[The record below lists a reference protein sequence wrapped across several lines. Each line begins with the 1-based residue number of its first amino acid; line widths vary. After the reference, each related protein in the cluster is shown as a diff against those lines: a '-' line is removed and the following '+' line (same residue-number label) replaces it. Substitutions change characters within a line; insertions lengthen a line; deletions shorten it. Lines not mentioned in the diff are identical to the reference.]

1 VAGRTIESIQLRKHL
16 RANLPEY
23 MIPQHFL
30 TVESIPMTPNGKVDR
45 RSLPVPVVTDSRIG
59 RREAPATPAEAVIAE
74 IWTALVKPERPVGRE
89 DRFFEIGGHSLLG
102 LEALRQ
108 IEERLGV
115 RLHARILFLENLAG
129 IARQCGDGSAAGH
142 EVAPASRPSPLPPK
156 TRLLLSD
163 MQEYV
168 YNEVKE
174 SPDTLAFHIPFS
186 FRAGPSLDVPRFEA
200 SLRDVFDRHAAL
212 RCAIRED
219 DSGAYLAIRD
229 TDRVFHLEHHDLRHE
244 EDGQAAAMATMI
256 AATKEAFDVRE
267 GPLVRMH
274 LMRLAG
280 GEHVFLFMPHQL
292 VFDGWS
298 FDLFLRE
305 LDSAYANGG
314 RSPDP
319 ANRVDFPD
327 YSTWQRSSGEA
338 MAPVLAFWK
347 GELRNAPSLDWP
359 VASASGEAPGR
370 IQFRIPAEQV
380 RRCEELCKPANLK
393 LQSLLLAVF
402 AKVVAATTGR
412 NDLMIGLAASGRYL
426 PETATMI
433 GPFYRNLPLGVPVPE
448 DGGLMALAE
457 DVQRRS
463 DRIAEHQD
471 IPYWTL
477 AELAGSPT
485 ALDSFG
491 RLAFS
496 FQEARGRT
504 LRVGD
509 VALSQISV
517 PRPGMVADLEFWLR
531 NTPECLIASL
541 DCRNGQ
547 PDEPLMQALRD
558 DYLAMLDAVIAGGSA
573 ATSGRAAQ
581 LYAAAL
587 GRHSEE
593 GNGRGNPSPLRPSR
607 RAHL

>member
-1 VAGRTIESIQLRKHL
+1 
-16 RANLPEY
+16 
-23 MIPQHFL
+23 
-30 TVESIPMTPNGKVDR
+30 
-45 RSLPVPVVTDSRIG
+45 
-59 RREAPATPAEAVIAE
+59 
-74 IWTALVKPERPVGRE
+74 
-89 DRFFEIGGHSLLG
+89 
-102 LEALRQ
+102 
-108 IEERLGV
+108 
-115 RLHARILFLENLAG
+115 
-129 IARQCGDGSAAGH
+129 
-142 EVAPASRPSPLPPK
+142 
-156 TRLLLSD
+156 
-163 MQEYV
+163 
-168 YNEVKE
+168 
-174 SPDTLAFHIPFS
+174 
-186 FRAGPSLDVPRFEA
+186 
-200 SLRDVFDRHAAL
+200 
-212 RCAIRED
+212 
-219 DSGAYLAIRD
+219 
-229 TDRVFHLEHHDLRHE
+229 
-244 EDGQAAAMATMI
+244 
-256 AATKEAFDVRE
+256 
-267 GPLVRMH
+267 
-274 LMRLAG
+274 
-280 GEHVFLFMPHQL
+280 
-292 VFDGWS
+292 
-298 FDLFLRE
+298 
-305 LDSAYANGG
+305 
-314 RSPDP
+314 
-319 ANRVDFPD
+319 
-327 YSTWQRSSGEA
+327 
-338 MAPVLAFWK
+338 
-347 GELRNAPSLDWP
+347 
-359 VASASGEAPGR
+359 
-370 IQFRIPAEQV
+370 
-380 RRCEELCKPANLK
+380 
-393 LQSLLLAVF
+393 
-402 AKVVAATTGR
+402 
-412 NDLMIGLAASGRYL
+412 MIGLAASGRYL